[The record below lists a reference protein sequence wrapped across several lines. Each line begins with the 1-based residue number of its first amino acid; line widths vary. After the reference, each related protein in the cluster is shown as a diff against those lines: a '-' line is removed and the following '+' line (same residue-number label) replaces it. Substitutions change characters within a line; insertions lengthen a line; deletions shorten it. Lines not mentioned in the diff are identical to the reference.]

1 MNRLLLIDGHALAFR
16 AYYAFAASNLTN
28 SLTGNPSGAVFG
40 FWRMFFKLIQ
50 DEAVSHI
57 AFCFDPGTKLKRNDL
72 YPDYKANR
80 KPMPEDLRPQLN
92 QIFDMVKELGFPV
105 YKLDG
110 EEADDII
117 GTICK
122 KFAQDFEQVL
132 ILSSDKDLYQVL
144 EPNILML
151 RGKRGVSEFEKIDPI
166 WVEKEIGVTKDQIPD
181 YMGIVGDTSDNI
193 PGVKGIGEKGAA
205 KLIQEFQTLDNLYK
219 RISDVTPSGIKEKL
233 ISNKAN
239 AFLSREL
246 ATIQTDLSLGIK
258 KTDLTLPNYLSLKNV
273 QFFKEQGFN
282 VLHKDLA
289 KLAGISIDSDAKEKT
304 KSSPQ
309 KTIENSNRGNYTLIK
324 QASDLKKVL
333 SQFDEKKFLSIDTET
348 TSQDPN
354 RAEILGV
361 SFSWEEG
368 IGYYVAVS
376 HPNSIYSQVLPSW
389 IDIAKILK
397 PFLENPKIPKV
408 GQNIKYDYIVFNR
421 LGINLTGIAYDT
433 MLGSYLLKPGDRKYN
448 MDDLA
453 LTYLDYK
460 TITYEELVGSGKN
473 KIALYDIE
481 PTKVADYAGED
492 ADITLRL
499 FNALSPKTESWPKK
513 ILEDIELP
521 LIEVLAKMEMRGVLV
536 DGDYFQSLSKQFE
549 KKIQEH
555 QKQIYFFAGRE
566 FNINSTKELQSV
578 LFEDLRLPTQK
589 KTQTGFSTDHSVLE
603 SLQGAHPIIDDL
615 LAIRKFSKLKST
627 YSDALPELIHP
638 ETHRI
643 HTSYNQTIA
652 ATGRLSSTNPN
663 LQNIPIKDE
672 EGKLLRKGFIAPKGF
687 ELLSLDY
694 SQIELRIMAHF
705 SKDISMLDA
714 YRKNL
719 DIHRRTA
726 AGLFGISEDKV
737 TPEMRNKA
745 KIVNFSVIYGV
756 TAFGLAE
763 NLKIPRGEAKEFID
777 RYFAQ
782 YPGVKDYMEETV
794 TFCKKNGYVETL
806 IGRRRYLPE
815 LNSTNKMA
823 QEGAKRVA
831 INSPIQG
838 TSADM
843 IKIAM
848 LQIQKGITRK
858 GFRSGMI
865 LQVHDELVFEVDFKE
880 KEEFL
885 PFAKKCME
893 EALPLTVP
901 IKVEGKFGKDWA
913 LAH

>member
-1 MNRLLLIDGHALAFR
+1 LNRLLLIDGHALAFR

>member
-1 MNRLLLIDGHALAFR
+1 MLLIDGHALAFR

>member
-1 MNRLLLIDGHALAFR
+1 MLLIDGHALAFR

-80 KPMPEDLRPQLN
+80 KPMPEDLRPQLD

-714 YRKNL
+714 YRMDL

-794 TFCKKNGYVETL
+794 AFCKKNGYVETL

-865 LQVHDELVFEVDFKE
+865 LQVHDELVFEVDSKE